1 MNNNGFTLTFGQI
14 PHNYIERSE
23 VTRKI
28 ITDFSLDFPSFH
40 SYIITG
46 IRASGKTVLLTKVS
60 KLIQENSLWI
70 IIDINPNREILP
82 QIAAGLY
89 ENESIKKLFLDDKL
103 SISFKGYGIKIKGK
117 ENVSNIKTLVEIL
130 LKVAKDNNKRIL
142 LTIDEVS
149 NNNNF
154 VNTFIRDFESFL
166 RDDYPI
172 FLLMSGLY
180 ENVFLLQNSKNL
192 TFIYRSPK
200 IDLKPLDLNLIAKE
214 YQKIFPNTDEETI
227 NKLAKLTK
235 GYAFAFQVI
244 GLLFSKY
251 NDVGKI
257 YGELDD
263 YLSIYVY
270 DKIWES
276 LPEGEKKILFCFDKD
291 FLTTNEIISRT
302 KLNSKT
308 YSVYRDRLIR
318 RGILNGDKYGILE
331 LTLPRFEVFISKQIY

>member
-149 NNNNF
+149 NNNF

-166 RDDYPI
+166 KDDYPI
-172 FLLMSGLY
+172 FLLMTGLY

-192 TFIYRSPK
+192 TFIYQSPK
-200 IDLKPLDLNLIAKE
+200 IDLKPLDLKLISLE
-214 YQKIFPNTDEETI
+214 YQKIFPNTDIETI
-227 NKLAKLTK
+227 NKLANLTK

-251 NDVGKI
+251 NDIEKI

-270 DKIWES
+270 D
-276 LPEGEKKILFCFDKD
+276 F
-291 FLTTNEIISRT
+291 
-302 KLNSKT
+302 
-308 YSVYRDRLIR
+308 
-318 RGILNGDKYGILE
+318 
-331 LTLPRFEVFISKQIY
+331 